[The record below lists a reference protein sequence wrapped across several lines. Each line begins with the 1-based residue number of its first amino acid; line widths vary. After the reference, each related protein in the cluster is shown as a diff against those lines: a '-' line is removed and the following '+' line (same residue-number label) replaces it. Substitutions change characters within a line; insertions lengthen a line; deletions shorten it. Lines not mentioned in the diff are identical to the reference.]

1 MEVTLENRT
10 LYNLEGALG
19 MCWPCWWI
27 TKVKAERWGSGVSLS
42 WLLLVWN
49 KTILGNKQQDSSNQK
64 FPVISHNPLANNY
77 NPVGVQKNCVAA
89 FCSTVM
95 FSTLRKCWTANT
107 VHRTEFSRLMVSR
120 SSTSPNPL
128 LFPISIGA
136 VYLWTCSGPWHCS
149 SPPPLQGLS
158 VHLINELWPTEARGK
173 TLADFKE
180 IWPSPWLSFYHSSA
194 WRGTKGNGFCHRLSA
209 LISLLNQIPIIQTYW
224 KPLEASICKFQKK
237 MQSCALHR
245 LADLSTIFEPNW
257 FRSKVK
263 AHPVPINH
271 LSSHSVFAAATTH
284 TPWTLIHS
292 FTPSKVAPQPLAL
305 FFCPVVVGQIF

>member
-1 MEVTLENRT
+1 MWQHFVVQL
-10 LYNLEGALG
+10 
-19 MCWPCWWI
+19 CFQHF
-27 TKVKAERWGSGVSLS
+27 GSVE
-42 WLLLVWN
+42 LLIQYTGLN
-49 KTILGNKQQDSSNQK
+49 S
-64 FPVISHNPLANNY
+64 
-77 NPVGVQKNCVAA
+77 VGWC
-89 FCSTVM
+89 
-95 FSTLRKCWTANT
+95 RG
-107 VHRTEFSRLMVSR
+107 

-136 VYLWTCSGPWHCS
+136 VYLWTCSGPWHSS

-173 TLADFKE
+173 TLIDFKE

-305 FFCPVVVGQIF
+305 FFLSCSSRTNLLGQL